1 MGALLEGSNSAIFIF
16 AFPNCDQL
24 LKKGANSSQE
34 LVPIVIMKGKN
45 QR

>member
-1 MGALLEGSNSAIFIF
+1 MGALLEKSNSATFIF
-16 AFPNCDQL
+16 AFFNYDQL

-34 LVPIVIMKGKN
+34 FAPMVIMKGKN